1 MSLVT
6 KLAPDFRANAV
17 MPDNTIEPFQ
27 LSSLRG
33 RYIVLFFYPM
43 DFTFVCPTELI
54 AFDNAIRKFE
64 ELNTQLV
71 SVSVDSEYSHFAWKQ
86 TERSKGGVGK
96 LRYPMVADFTKQI
109 SRDYGVLI
117 DEAVA
122 LRGLFIIDKEGIV
135 RNVEEALRVLKALQ
149 FTEKYGEV
157 CPANW
162 SDGSEGLKPTAEGIS
177 SYLTKHEK

>member
-54 AFDNAIRKFE
+54 AFDN
-64 ELNTQLV
+64 V

-135 RNVEEALRVLKALQ
+135 RHETINDLPLGRNVEEALRVLKALQ

-157 CPANW
+157 CPA
-162 SDGSEGLKPTAEGIS
+162 
-177 SYLTKHEK
+177 TKHEK

>member
-1 MSLVT
+1 MNIQASV
-6 KLAPDFRANAV
+6 
-17 MPDNTIEPFQ
+17 
-27 LSSLRG
+27 
-33 RYIVLFFYPM
+33 FY
-43 DFTFVCPTELI
+43 VGG
-54 AFDNAIRKFE
+54 
-64 ELNTQLV
+64 
-71 SVSVDSEYSHFAWKQ
+71 
-86 TERSKGGVGK
+86 SKGGVGK

-135 RNVEEALRVLKALQ
+135 RHETINDLPLGRNVEEALRVLKALQ

>member
-71 SVSVDSEYSHFAWKQ
+71 SV
-86 TERSKGGVGK
+86 
-96 LRYPMVADFTKQI
+96 
-109 SRDYGVLI
+109 
-117 DEAVA
+117 
-122 LRGLFIIDKEGIV
+122 
-135 RNVEEALRVLKALQ
+135 
-149 FTEKYGEV
+149 
-157 CPANW
+157 
-162 SDGSEGLKPTAEGIS
+162 
-177 SYLTKHEK
+177 

>member
-109 SRDYGVLI
+109 SR
-117 DEAVA
+117 
-122 LRGLFIIDKEGIV
+122 IV
-135 RNVEEALRVLKALQ
+135 RHETINDLPLGRNVEEALRVLKALQ